1 MWEKGREEIFLKSMR
16 SKWKKESCG
25 NGDFLCFQTR
35 RTKKIFPRT
44 ETCESNFL
52 PRREANRIEIGICE
66 RVFEMRFLLRKPK
79 LKDLDLDWVCSFRL
93 ADQNPSL
100 AHHVFLSILPKKLF
114 SLYTLYF
121 LWRNLRPIL
130 FIKTSPFFL
139 SFFIL
144 FLNNYELPL
153 RGNIFINSIKSAKN
167 RCKKC

>member
-1 MWEKGREEIFLKSMR
+1 MRERKRGNFFKVNENW

-66 RVFEMRFLLRKPK
+66 RVFEIRFLLRKPK
-79 LKDLDLDWVCSFRL
+79 LKDLDLDWACSFRL

-100 AHHVFLSILPKKLF
+100 AHHVFLSILPKKIILSLYSLF
-114 SLYTLYF
+114 SLTKFTTY
-121 LWRNLRPIL
+121 
-130 FIKTSPFFL
+130 PFYKNFPFL
-139 SFFIL
+139 SLFF
-144 FLNNYELPL
+144 Y
-153 RGNIFINSIKSAKN
+153 FIS
-167 RCKKC
+167 